1 MGYILLLDRVVST
14 KRFIFK
20 NKFLIRRKKKC
31 HPRNRT
37 SPRMLPRPRTM
48 PTTTLAGRD
57 PAPPAKSRKP
67 KGALS
72 LAAHP
77 GNDRNRR
84 NVLRRNAEKHVRLP
98 HAAVL
103 RAVQAK
109 AVPRSV
115 QARAVPGAVQ
125 ERAVLGA
132 AEEKAAERADL
143 RPESRPTPSALTK
156 SRLTTS
162 RATSVICARSEIEI
176 ISQQ

>member
-1 MGYILLLDRVVST
+1 
-14 KRFIFK
+14 
-20 NKFLIRRKKKC
+20 
-31 HPRNRT
+31 
-37 SPRMLPRPRTM
+37 MLPRPRTM

-72 LAAHP
+72 LAADP

-84 NVLRRNAEKHVRLP
+84 NVLRRNAEKHVRLA
-98 HAAVL
+98 HAAVQ
-103 RAVQAK
+103 RAG
-109 AVPRSV
+109 
-115 QARAVPGAVQ
+115 QARAVQ

-143 RPESRPTPSALTK
+143 RPESRPTPSALIK

-176 ISQQ
+176 VSQQ

>member
-1 MGYILLLDRVVST
+1 MGYILLLDRVIST
-14 KRFIFK
+14 KQFIFK
-20 NKFLIRRKKKC
+20 NKFLVRRKKKC

-72 LAAHP
+72 LAADP

-84 NVLRRNAEKHVRLP
+84 NVLRRNAEKHVRLA
-98 HAAVL
+98 HAAVQ
-103 RAVQAK
+103 RA
-109 AVPRSV
+109 V

-143 RPESRPTPSALTK
+143 RPESRPTPSALIK

-162 RATSVICARSEIEI
+162 RATSVICARSEIV
-176 ISQQ
+176 SQQ